1 MTKAAAGFRAHSGWS
16 ALVVVAAGPR
26 SPVVVDRRRIELA
39 DAAIPGSMQPY
50 HAAEPLTL
58 KDAEAH
64 IRRSVDQ
71 ARLLAQRALHAAID
85 DVKKSGHEVVGCGI
99 LLASG
104 RPATSLASILAS
116 HALIHAAE
124 GELFRDALKYASQ
137 ACRLPVTTVKER
149 DLFEYAAAELR
160 IPSGEL
166 QRRVEAMGRALG
178 PPWRQDQKLAAV
190 VAWLALVRD
199 ATL

>member
-1 MTKAAAGFRAHSGWS
+1 MNKAAIGFRAHSGWS

-39 DAAIPGSMQPY
+39 DATTPGSMQPY
-50 HAAEPLTL
+50 HFAEPLKL

-64 IRRSVDQ
+64 IRRSIDQ

-85 DVKKSGHEVVGCGI
+85 DVKKSGHDVVGCGI

-104 RPATSLASILAS
+104 RPATALASILAS
-116 HALIHAAE
+116 HALIHTAE
-124 GELFRDALKYASQ
+124 GELFRDALKHASEG
-137 ACRLPVTTVKER
+137 CKLPVTAVKER
-149 DLFEYAAAELR
+149 DLFDRAAAELR
-160 IPSGEL
+160 IPCGEL
-166 QRRVEAMGRALG
+166 QQRVADMGRTVG

-190 VAWLALVRD
+190 VGWLALVRD
-199 ATL
+199 VTL